1 MPSLPSAL
9 EGLVAGF
16 TGDLVPFRADIGD
29 QVKLAYA
36 EHELRFVVAT
46 VTVTPCVLA
55 ELPSKLPSAGTGCQW
70 QGSDGRRRKSQKKT
84 RT

>member
-1 MPSLPSAL
+1 
-9 EGLVAGF
+9 LVAGF

-55 ELPSKLPSAGTGCQW
+55 ELPSRLKMCCCAVMTSRLS
-70 QGSDGRRRKSQKKT
+70 
-84 RT
+84 

>member
-1 MPSLPSAL
+1 MRASTARGCGCRPDSTTRMPSLPSAL

-36 EHELRFVVAT
+36 EHEFSNEHQHLMLDFLQSRIFV
-46 VTVTPCVLA
+46 
-55 ELPSKLPSAGTGCQW
+55 
-70 QGSDGRRRKSQKKT
+70 DDFD
-84 RT
+84 